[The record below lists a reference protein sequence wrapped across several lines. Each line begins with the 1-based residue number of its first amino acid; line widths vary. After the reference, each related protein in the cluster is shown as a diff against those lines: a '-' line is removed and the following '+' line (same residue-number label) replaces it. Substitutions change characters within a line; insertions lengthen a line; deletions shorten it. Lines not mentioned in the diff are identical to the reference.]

1 MHEAIARTL
10 AENVIGSLEALPH
23 GRVEGGARKIGVSW
37 AAMTDLETKQTAEL
51 LGKIELTLA
60 QMLDSQR
67 ERTKSEIDWFA
78 NDIRLRE
85 EQIKGQR
92 ALMDY
97 NRAAQRSQNRAIFFM
112 GMLAAVM
119 LVIGIGMITEP
130 WWMPL
135 LLA

>member
-1 MHEAIARTL
+1 MNARHSTL
-10 AENVIGSLEALPH
+10 LWR
-23 GRVEGGARKIGVSW
+23 GRARKIGVSW

-67 ERTKSEIDWFA
+67 ESTKSESDWFA

-130 WWMPL
+130 WWKPL

>member
-1 MHEAIARTL
+1 
-10 AENVIGSLEALPH
+10 
-23 GRVEGGARKIGVSW
+23 
-37 AAMTDLETKQTAEL
+37 MTDLETKQTAEL

-67 ERTKSEIDWFA
+67 ERTKSESDWFA
-78 NDIRLRE
+78 NDIRLRD

-119 LVIGIGMITEP
+119 LVVGIGMITEP
-130 WWMPL
+130 WWKPL